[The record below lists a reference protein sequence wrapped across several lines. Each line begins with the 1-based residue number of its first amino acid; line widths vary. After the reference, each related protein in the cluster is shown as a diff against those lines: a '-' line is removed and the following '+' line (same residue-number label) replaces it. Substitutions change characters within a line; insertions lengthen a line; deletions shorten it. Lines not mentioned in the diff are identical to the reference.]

1 MRAERFAVMAPNAFD
16 RYLGKIFA
24 HVSDDL
30 KADAK
35 RHGYRLN
42 VRDPD
47 APADIDR
54 EADRLDVRV
63 DADFVIREISVG

>member
-1 MRAERFAVMAPNAFD
+1 MSDRRFT
-16 RYLGKIFA
+16 RYLGKVLA

-30 KADAK
+30 KADAAK
-35 RHGYRLN
+35 HGYRVN

-54 EADRLDVRV
+54 EADRLDVEV